1 MYTGYV
7 HGSNCLDWT
16 GVFLF
21 TLIILESTD
30 SSLVRIIMGNP
41 KGICSDFSN

>member
-1 MYTGYV
+1 MYTGHV

-16 GVFLF
+16 GFILF

-30 SSLVRIIMGNP
+30 SLLARMIMGDP